1 MRFDSETVGTRVG
14 IRMFYKPPG
23 GVIGLYLAALFGAD
37 AKYDMDD
44 DLVRLKSLIELGRTR
59 AHGIPV
65 YRGHLKIDY
74 APAV

>member
-1 MRFDSETVGTRVG
+1 
-14 IRMFYKPPG
+14 
-23 GVIGLYLAALFGAD
+23 VIGHYLAALFGAD
-37 AKYDMDD
+37 AKHDMDD

-65 YRGHLKIDY
+65 YRGDLKIDY